1 MSYPSSPLP
10 AAAPRPQQHDTTL
23 SLSLAL
29 PGSATTHP
37 PLLPGPPYNAAAAL
51 AVSPS
56 PRPHSRRT
64 TKPEDSA
71 ALARVRCSPTGE
83 TPPCTECGKRFPSWK
98 ALFGHMRCHP
108 ERQWRGITPPP
119 RFRHEGGGGASVA
132 AAASQFTLQER
143 EVAAI
148 LLMLSG
154 ARRPAA
160 AAPPHPPSP
169 NESFCAAGSSAP
181 AVTTYDSCDDHKCTV
196 CHRGFSSGQALG
208 GHTRCHWLGISL
220 TASAT
225 PEAAAVPAPNATVLD
240 PNLPPRPLPRTKSSQ
255 GGGLN
260 ETTLDLKLG
269 LNS

>member
-1 MSYPSSPLP
+1 MACPSSPPP
-10 AAAPRPQQHDTTL
+10 AAAPRPQQQQQQHDTTL
-23 SLSLAL
+23 RLSSLAL
-29 PGSATTHP
+29 PGSATTHL
-37 PLLPGPPYNAAAAL
+37 PLLPGPPYNTAAAAAAL

-56 PRPHSRRT
+56 PRPHARRT
-64 TKPEDSA
+64 TRPEGSA

-108 ERQWRGITPPP
+108 ERQWRGIMPPP
-119 RFRHEGGGGASVA
+119 PFQHEGG

-160 AAPPHPPSP
+160 AVPPNPPSP
-169 NESFCAAGSSAP
+169 NESFRAAGSSAS
-181 AVTTYDSCDDHKCTV
+181 AVTYDRCDDHKCTV
-196 CHRGFSSGQALG
+196 CHRGFASG
-208 GHTRCHWLGISL
+208 HKRCHWLGISV
-220 TASAT
+220 TASST
-225 PEAAAVPAPNATVLD
+225 PEAASAPAPPNATMLD
-240 PNLPPRPLPRTKSSQ
+240 LNLPPRPLPRTKSNQ
-255 GGGLN
+255 GGVLN